1 MLSEATWLNEG
12 VSWTP
17 RCSWITW
24 CVWCSVT
31 SVSWRTGVCFQTDV
45 MSFDAVHSVVKKVA
59 QYMADVLEDSRDKVQ
74 ENLLANGGDG
84 HWCVCAM
91 KWSDAVALNLFSLCF
106 LVDLITYV
114 TRFQWDMAK
123 YPIKQSLKHI
133 SEIVSKARDLIQCFL
148 WWLTFSTHCL
158 GIAIFILYQSQPS
171 LLLIMELGYCFKW
184 SSLLL
189 RFTSKSHRSTTTWK
203 LERQP
208 TTTWRETYRI
218 WRGRTR
224 EWFQTYQTS
233 SYLYGVYY
241 LSFTHLVSNLDTS
254 YLF

>member
-1 MLSEATWLNEG
+1 MCQCYEMIR
-12 VSWTP
+12 
-17 RCSWITW
+17 RCFI
-24 CVWCSVT
+24 
-31 SVSWRTGVCFQTDV
+31 
-45 MSFDAVHSVVKKVA
+45 
-59 QYMADVLEDSRDKVQ
+59 
-74 ENLLANGGDG
+74 
-84 HWCVCAM
+84 
-91 KWSDAVALNLFSLCF
+91 ALILFSLCF

-148 WWLTFSTHCL
+148 WWLTFSTRCL
-158 GIAIFILYQSQPS
+158 GIAIFSFYHS
-171 LLLIMELGYCFKW
+171 LISISAFFIIDVELGYCFKW

-189 RFTSKSHRSTTTWK
+189 LFTSKSHRSTTTWK

-233 SYLYGVYY
+233 SYLYGVYFR
-241 LSFTHLVSNLDTS
+241 FTIWALLI
-254 YLF
+254 